1 MLSNNL
7 IKLST
12 INKKISP
19 FFDLIG
25 DKFQSLHMFAK
36 FGIVGFLVLIFILPG
51 LSTIPPLD
59 RDEARFSQA
68 SKQMLEDKNFVV
80 IKFQEELRSKK
91 PIGIYWLQIAS
102 ASIFGKDNIISYR
115 APNIFSSIILIIVF
129 SFFVYSISFRYFNLN
144 ISSSLTFSFFSS
156 LVMATL
162 LGFTIEIK
170 QAKTDT
176 VLLTLCTVQQLIF
189 WKIYNY
195 GKESWNKYKH
205 HEYVWLTRL
214 FWLIIA
220 FGILIKGPISPLLFS
235 ITLLS
240 VCILDRLVE
249 KEWNISWLNLF
260 LWFQGL
266 LIVLIIT
273 LPWIYL
279 AWQAT
284 DGHLILDAINN
295 DFLSKVKS
303 GQENHWGPFGSHF
316 FFLLLTFWP
325 MVLLLPFAV
334 RACLDWK
341 HERFIRFL
349 ISWIIPFWLILELT
363 PTKLPHYI
371 LPVFPGLVL
380 LILIGISSPPS
391 GNILFSKINSVFRA
405 VVLIFTLLL
414 GLSLIYVSL
423 NFSSE
428 ILIFFLSIVL
438 SFMLLTSIVFGNIFF
453 LNTNNYKLS
462 PLFGMLILAGISNIF
477 FFSYIFPNLDK
488 IHITPKIT
496 NYINSLE
503 SKPDTIVATGYHEPS
518 LIFSLGRDILLL
530 SPKEAALVLIEG
542 DNTLAIV
549 EERTHIE
556 VKKILNKFENK
567 IIYLSSLDGF
577 NLAKGQKIKIH
588 IIKSAENKD

>member
-1 MLSNNL
+1 MLTNNL

-19 FFDLIG
+19 IFDFIG
-25 DKFQSLHMFAK
+25 DKFQNLYLLVK
-36 FGIVGFLVLIFILPG
+36 FGIVGILTLIFILPG
-51 LSTIPPLD
+51 LSSIPPLD

-68 SKQMLEDKNFVV
+68 SKQMLEDKNYVV

-115 APNIFSSIILIIVF
+115 APNIFSIIILIIVF
-129 SFFVYSISFRYFNLN
+129 STFVYSISFRYFNLN

-162 LGFTIEIK
+162 LGLSIEIK

-189 WKIYNY
+189 WKIYSY

-220 FGILIKGPISPLLFS
+220 LGILVKGPISPLLFTM
-235 ITLLS
+235 TLLS
-240 VCILDRLVE
+240 ICILDRFVE
-249 KEWNISWLNLF
+249 KEWNLSWLNLF

-266 LIVLIIT
+266 LIVSIIT

-284 DGHLILDAINN
+284 DGHLILDAINK
-295 DFLSKVKS
+295 DFLIKLRS
-303 GQENHWGPFGSHF
+303 GQENHWGPFGSHLF
-316 FFLLLTFWP
+316 LLLLTFWP
-325 MVLLLPFAV
+325 MVLLLPFAA

-341 HERFIRFL
+341 HERLIRFL
-349 ISWIIPFWLILELT
+349 ISWIIPFWIILELT

-371 LPVFPGLVL
+371 LPVFPGLIL

-391 GNILFSKINSVFRA
+391 GNIKFSKINKFFR
-405 VVLIFTLLL
+405 VVVVIFTLLL
-414 GLSLIYVSL
+414 ALSLVYVSL
-423 NFSSE
+423 NFSSK
-428 ILIFFLSIVL
+428 ILIFILSIVL
-438 SFMLLTSIVFGNIFF
+438 SFIMITSIIFGNIFF
-453 LNTNNYKLS
+453 LNESKYKLS
-462 PLFGMLILAGISNIF
+462 PLFGMLILAGICNIF
-477 FFSYIFPNLDK
+477 VFSYIFPNLDK
-488 IHITPKIT
+488 IHITPKIK
-496 NYINSLE
+496 NYIDSLE
-503 SKPDTIVATGYHEPS
+503 FRPDTIVATGYHEPS
-518 LIFSLGRDILLL
+518 LVFSLGRDTLLL
-530 SPKEAALVLIEG
+530 SPEEAALVLVEG

-549 EERTHIE
+549 EERTHNE

-567 IIYLSSLDGF
+567 IVYLTSLDGF

-588 IIKSAENKD
+588 IMKSREN

>member
-1 MLSNNL
+1 MLTNNL

-19 FFDLIG
+19 IFDFIG
-25 DKFQSLHMFAK
+25 DKFQNLHLLVK
-36 FGIVGFLVLIFILPG
+36 FGIVGILTLIFILPG
-51 LSTIPPLD
+51 LSSIPPLD

-68 SKQMLEDKNFVV
+68 SKQMLEDKNYVI

-115 APNIFSSIILIIVF
+115 APNIFSTIILIIVF
-129 SFFVYSISFRYFNLN
+129 STFVYSISFRYFNLN

-162 LGFTIEIK
+162 LGLSIEIK

-189 WKIYNY
+189 WKIYSY

-220 FGILIKGPISPLLFS
+220 LGILVKGPISPLLFTM
-235 ITLLS
+235 TLLS
-240 VCILDRLVE
+240 ICILDRFVE
-249 KEWNISWLNLF
+249 KEWNLSWLNLF

-266 LIVLIIT
+266 LIVSIIT

-284 DGHLILDAINN
+284 DGHLILDAINK
-295 DFLSKVKS
+295 DFLIKLRS
-303 GQENHWGPFGSHF
+303 GQENHWGPFGSHL
-316 FFLLLTFWP
+316 FLLFLTFWP
-325 MVLLLPFAV
+325 MVLLLPFAA

-341 HERFIRFL
+341 HERLIRFL
-349 ISWIIPFWLILELT
+349 ISWIIPFWIILELT

-371 LPVFPGLVL
+371 LPVFPGLIL

-391 GNILFSKINSVFRA
+391 GNIKFSKINKFFRA
-405 VVLIFTLLL
+405 VVVIFTLLL
-414 GLSLIYVSL
+414 ALSLVYVSL
-423 NFSSE
+423 NFSSK
-428 ILIFFLSIVL
+428 ILIFILSIVL
-438 SFMLLTSIVFGNIFF
+438 SFIMITSIIFGNIFF
-453 LNTNNYKLS
+453 LNESKYKLS
-462 PLFGMLILAGISNIF
+462 PLFGMLILAGICNIF
-477 FFSYIFPNLDK
+477 VFSYIFPNLDK
-488 IHITPKIT
+488 IHITPKIK
-496 NYINSLE
+496 NYIDSLE
-503 SKPDTIVATGYHEPS
+503 FRPDTIVATGYHEPS
-518 LIFSLGRDILLL
+518 LIFSLGRDTLLL
-530 SPKEAALVLIEG
+530 SPEEAALVLVEG

-549 EERTHIE
+549 EERTHNE

-567 IIYLSSLDGF
+567 MVYLTSLDGF

-588 IIKSAENKD
+588 IMKSREN

>member
-1 MLSNNL
+1 MLTNNL

-19 FFDLIG
+19 IFDFIG
-25 DKFQSLHMFAK
+25 DKFQNLHLLVK
-36 FGIVGFLVLIFILPG
+36 FGIVGILTLIFILPG
-51 LSTIPPLD
+51 LSSIPPLD

-68 SKQMLEDKNFVV
+68 SKQMLEDKNYVV

-115 APNIFSSIILIIVF
+115 APNIFSTIILIIVF
-129 SFFVYSISFRYFNLN
+129 STFVYSISFRYFNLN

-162 LGFTIEIK
+162 LGLSIEIK

-189 WKIYNY
+189 WKIYSY

-220 FGILIKGPISPLLFS
+220 LGILVKGPISPLLFTM
-235 ITLLS
+235 TLLS
-240 VCILDRLVE
+240 ICILDRFVE
-249 KEWNISWLNLF
+249 KEWNLSWLNLF

-266 LIVLIIT
+266 LIVSIIT

-284 DGHLILDAINN
+284 DGHLILDAINK
-295 DFLSKVKS
+295 DFLIKLRS
-303 GQENHWGPFGSHF
+303 GQENHWGPFGSHLF
-316 FFLLLTFWP
+316 LLLLTFWP
-325 MVLLLPFAV
+325 MVLLLPFAA

-341 HERFIRFL
+341 HERLIRFL
-349 ISWIIPFWLILELT
+349 ISWIIPFWIILELT

-371 LPVFPGLVL
+371 LPVFPGLIL

-391 GNILFSKINSVFRA
+391 GNIKFSKINKFFRA
-405 VVLIFTLLL
+405 VVVIFTLLL
-414 GLSLIYVSL
+414 ALSLVYVSL
-423 NFSSE
+423 NFSSK
-428 ILIFFLSIVL
+428 ILIFILSIVL
-438 SFMLLTSIVFGNIFF
+438 SFIMITSIIFGNIFF
-453 LNTNNYKLS
+453 LNESKYKLS
-462 PLFGMLILAGISNIF
+462 PLFGMLILAGICNIF
-477 FFSYIFPNLDK
+477 VFSYIFPNLDK
-488 IHITPKIT
+488 IHITPKIK
-496 NYINSLE
+496 NYIDSLE
-503 SKPDTIVATGYHEPS
+503 FRPDTIVATGYHEPS
-518 LIFSLGRDILLL
+518 LVFSLGRDTLLL
-530 SPKEAALVLIEG
+530 SPEEAALVLVEG

-549 EERTHIE
+549 EERTHNE

-567 IIYLSSLDGF
+567 IVYLTSLDGF

-588 IIKSAENKD
+588 IMKSREN

>member
-1 MLSNNL
+1 MLANNL
-7 IKLST
+7 IELST

-19 FFDLIG
+19 IFDFIG
-25 DKFQSLHMFAK
+25 DKFQNLHLLMK
-36 FGIVGFLVLIFILPG
+36 FGIVGILTLIFILPG
-51 LSTIPPLD
+51 LSSIPPLD

-68 SKQMLEDKNFVV
+68 SKQMLEDKNYVV

-115 APNIFSSIILIIVF
+115 APNIFSTIILIIVF
-129 SFFVYSISFRYFNLN
+129 STFIYSISFRYFNLN

-162 LGFTIEIK
+162 LGLSIEIK

-189 WKIYNY
+189 WKIYSY

-220 FGILIKGPISPLLFS
+220 LGILVKGPISPLLFTM
-235 ITLLS
+235 TLLS
-240 VCILDRLVE
+240 ICILDRFVE
-249 KEWNISWLNLF
+249 KEWNLSWLNLF

-266 LIVLIIT
+266 LIVSIIT

-284 DGHLILDAINN
+284 DGHLILDAINK
-295 DFLSKVKS
+295 DFLIKLRS
-303 GQENHWGPFGSHF
+303 GQENHWGPFGSHLF
-316 FFLLLTFWP
+316 LLLLTFWP
-325 MVLLLPFAV
+325 MVLLLPFAA

-341 HERFIRFL
+341 HERLIRFL
-349 ISWIIPFWLILELT
+349 ISWIIPFWIILELT

-371 LPVFPGLVL
+371 LPVFPGLIL

-391 GNILFSKINSVFRA
+391 GNIQFSKINKFFRA
-405 VVLIFTLLL
+405 VVVIFTLLL
-414 GLSLIYVSL
+414 ALSLVYVSL
-423 NFSSE
+423 NFSSK
-428 ILIFFLSIVL
+428 ILIFILSIVL
-438 SFMLLTSIVFGNIFF
+438 SFIMITSIIFGNIFF
-453 LNTNNYKLS
+453 LNESKYKLS
-462 PLFGMLILAGISNIF
+462 PLFGMLILAGICNIF
-477 FFSYIFPNLDK
+477 VFSFIFPNLDK
-488 IHITPKIT
+488 IHITPKIK
-496 NYINSLE
+496 NYIDSLE
-503 SKPDTIVATGYHEPS
+503 FRPDTIVATGYHEPS
-518 LIFSLGRDILLL
+518 LVFSLGRDTLLL
-530 SPKEAALVLIEG
+530 SPEEVALVLVEG

-549 EERTHIE
+549 EERTHNE

-567 IIYLSSLDGF
+567 IVYLTSLDGF

-588 IIKSAENKD
+588 IMKSREN

>member
-1 MLSNNL
+1 MLTNNL

-19 FFDLIG
+19 IFDFIG
-25 DKFQSLHMFAK
+25 DKFQNLHLLVK
-36 FGIVGFLVLIFILPG
+36 FGIVGILTLIFILPG
-51 LSTIPPLD
+51 LSSIPPLD

-68 SKQMLEDKNFVV
+68 SKQMLEDKNYVI

-115 APNIFSSIILIIVF
+115 APNIFSTIILIIVF
-129 SFFVYSISFRYFNLN
+129 STFVYSISFRYFNLN

-162 LGFTIEIK
+162 LGLSIEIK

-189 WKIYNY
+189 WKIYSY

-220 FGILIKGPISPLLFS
+220 LGILVKGPISPLLFTM
-235 ITLLS
+235 TLLS
-240 VCILDRLVE
+240 ICILDRFVE
-249 KEWNISWLNLF
+249 KEWNLSWLNLF

-266 LIVLIIT
+266 LIVSIIT
-273 LPWIYL
+273 LPWVYL

-284 DGHLILDAINN
+284 DGHLILDAINK
-295 DFLSKVKS
+295 DFLIKLRS
-303 GQENHWGPFGSHF
+303 GQENHWGPFGSHLF
-316 FFLLLTFWP
+316 LLLLTFWP
-325 MVLLLPFAV
+325 MVLLLPFAA

-341 HERFIRFL
+341 HERLIRFL
-349 ISWIIPFWLILELT
+349 ISWIIPFWIILELT

-371 LPVFPGLVL
+371 LPVFPGLIL

-391 GNILFSKINSVFRA
+391 GNIKFSKINKFFR
-405 VVLIFTLLL
+405 VVVVIFTLLL
-414 GLSLIYVSL
+414 ALSLVYVSL
-423 NFSSE
+423 NFSSK
-428 ILIFFLSIVL
+428 ILIFILSIVL
-438 SFMLLTSIVFGNIFF
+438 SFIMITSIIFGNIFF
-453 LNTNNYKLS
+453 LNESKYKLS
-462 PLFGMLILAGISNIF
+462 PLFGMLILAGICNIF
-477 FFSYIFPNLDK
+477 VFSYIFPNLDK
-488 IHITPKIT
+488 IHITPKIK
-496 NYINSLE
+496 NYIDSLE
-503 SKPDTIVATGYHEPS
+503 FRPDTIVATGYHEPS
-518 LIFSLGRDILLL
+518 LVFSLGRDTLLL
-530 SPKEAALVLIEG
+530 SPEEAALVLVEG

-549 EERTHIE
+549 EERTHNE

-567 IIYLSSLDGF
+567 IVYLTSLDGF

-588 IIKSAENKD
+588 IMKSREN